1 MNAKKLIVAVAAA
14 TCAAGAFAADV
25 ARLEFA
31 SSMAPHEVTAQD
43 TGSSAGANNSAR
55 SASAGTSDQA
65 LPALN
70 FANSL
75 EPSAVTA
82 QSPATALPRR

>member
-1 MNAKKLIVAVAAA
+1 MNAKKMIVAVVAA

-25 ARLEFA
+25 VRLEFA
-31 SSMAPHEVTAQD
+31 SSPAPYDVTAQD
-43 TGSSAGANNSAR
+43 TGSSAGAGGEAR
-55 SASAGTSDQA
+55 SAGAGISEQS
-65 LPALN
+65 LPAMN

-82 QSPATALPRR
+82 QSPAIALPRK

>member
-25 ARLEFA
+25 ARLEFG
-31 SSMAPHEVTAQD
+31 SSVAPHEVTAQNI
-43 TGSSAGANNSAR
+43 GSSTGAGSAVR
-55 SASAGTSDQA
+55 SASAGASDQA
-65 LPALN
+65 QPALN

-82 QSPATALPRR
+82 QSTTQLRK

>member
-25 ARLEFA
+25 TRLEFA
-31 SSMAPHEVTAQD
+31 SSLAPYEVTAQT
-43 TGSSAGANNSAR
+43 TGSSAGAGGEVR
-55 SASAGTSDQA
+55 SASAGASDQA

-82 QSPATALPRR
+82 QSPVPALSRK